1 MTTTIVVKN
10 LEEIK
15 RRFGNAGVKRTLDIS
30 IRKYIYSIER
40 EAKKE
45 TPIRTGRLRSW
56 FVSEFRPWYGRLY
69 NPIQYAIYVHDG
81 VWPYKI
87 KPTKKKALYRKWAQH
102 PVRAVNHP
110 WIKANPFM
118 TRAVNTVDKYVD
130 TIFEKEIDNLLKQ
143 W

>member
-45 TPIRTGRLRSW
+45 TPIRTGRLRS
-56 FVSEFRPWYGRLY
+56 
-69 NPIQYAIYVHDG
+69 
-81 VWPYKI
+81 
-87 KPTKKKALYRKWAQH
+87 
-102 PVRAVNHP
+102 
-110 WIKANPFM
+110 
-118 TRAVNTVDKYVD
+118 
-130 TIFEKEIDNLLKQ
+130 
-143 W
+143 